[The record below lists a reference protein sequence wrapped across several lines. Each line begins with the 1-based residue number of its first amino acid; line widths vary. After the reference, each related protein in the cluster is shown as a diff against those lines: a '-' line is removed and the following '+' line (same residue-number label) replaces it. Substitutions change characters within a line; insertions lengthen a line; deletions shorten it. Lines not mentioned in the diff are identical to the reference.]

1 MTNNNIAADLVS
13 LYNQHVKYNTNKEKQ
28 MAHDLLALNTEGSE
42 TYNLAR
48 KNFQNSDLREYM
60 IDGEDTPD
68 SILNTGFEY
77 GYWAAVEDLTGYKPG
92 N

>member
-1 MTNNNIAADLVS
+1 
-13 LYNQHVKYNTNKEKQ
+13 
-28 MAHDLLALNTEGSE
+28 
-42 TYNLAR
+42 
-48 KNFQNSDLREYM
+48 M